1 MTASAPALQDHAAV
15 LGESRS
21 TAPAKERRVIAIV
34 SSLMS
39 DARTP
44 DPGLRQRIVVSKHVL
59 ENWIVPTL
67 IAGVFLTLRG
77 HSFGVKNANVREVFR
92 RNLASRSGTGRQY
105 ERADAD

>member
-1 MTASAPALQDHAAV
+1 
-15 LGESRS
+15 
-21 TAPAKERRVIAIV
+21 
-34 SSLMS
+34 MS

-77 HSFGVKNANVREVFR
+77 HSFGVKNANVREAFR
-92 RNLASRSGTGRQY
+92 RNLASRSGTGGNMSVQMPISPSRHD
-105 ERADAD
+105 RRPSRIADRMD